1 MVFGAQLLFLG
12 TAQSVFSQIYSTGP
26 MFAFY
31 FAVLALSLGLATL
44 VNSRLVAAVGMHK
57 MVLYGAAGHIM
68 FSVVLLVA
76 SLFRDSCAGFVWF
89 MILQFMMQFCRGLVF
104 GNLGALAIQP
114 LGRIAGLGASLIAA
128 ASSLIAV
135 GFATLFGRFC
145 DATVLPLALG
155 YVVAGVATLLFL
167 RRGHS
172 AGWDLVCYIDLSG
185 ASAPN

>member
-1 MVFGAQLLFLG
+1 MVYDIAVYDAILHGIG
-12 TAQSVFSQIYSTGP
+12 VWQS
-26 MFAFY
+26 
-31 FAVLALSLGLATL
+31 
-44 VNSRLVAAVGMHK
+44 
-57 MVLYGAAGHIM
+57 
-68 FSVVLLVA
+68 
-76 SLFRDSCAGFVWF
+76 W
-89 MILQFMMQFCRGLVF
+89 
-104 GNLGALAIQP
+104 ALAMQP
-114 LGRIAGLGASLIAA
+114 LGRIAGSGASLTAA

-135 GFATLFGRFC
+135 GFATLFCWFH